1 MATLAHPART
11 AGDQGLPYGLK
22 GTSKGED
29 YLISFQRPFCQF
41 VTFSDV
47 MVVTFPG
54 LSPLFFITG
63 LGTRFL
69 PSSPDL

>member
-29 YLISFQRPFCQF
+29 YLISFWDLNYEECGNTMPNAYFQPVLFILWWRH
-41 VTFSDV
+41 VTV
-47 MVVTFPG
+47 
-54 LSPLFFITG
+54 I
-63 LGTRFL
+63 
-69 PSSPDL
+69 